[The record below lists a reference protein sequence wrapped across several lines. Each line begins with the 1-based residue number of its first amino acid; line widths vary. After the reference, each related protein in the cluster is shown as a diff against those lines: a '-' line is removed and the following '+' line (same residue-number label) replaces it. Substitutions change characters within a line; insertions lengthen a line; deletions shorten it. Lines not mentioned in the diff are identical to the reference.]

1 MGAMNAMTTEFERA
15 RSDPHRLEAVRGTG
29 LLDTPATAA
38 LDRLT
43 RLAATLIDAPATFIT
58 LVDADRDFYLS
69 NCGFGEPLA
78 TVRELRGTTFC
89 HYALVHD
96 GPLVIDD
103 TRAHPV
109 YHKVPTVQSLGVAAY
124 MGVPMKSADGEVIG
138 SFCAIDFKPRA
149 WSPREREVMEELAA
163 AAASEILLLQAIG
176 AHVRRADAAQVEKL
190 AAEQAAATRRDVLN
204 AVSHDLRDPLNTIQM
219 ALGPLEA
226 MSGDERVGRFAVI
239 VRRQVAR
246 MSRLLEDL
254 LDAARIDGGS
264 LRLEP
269 EPVNLAALVAEVAG
283 DFAMQADAAGVTI
296 RTDVQSNVPSIEG
309 DRARLIQALSNLV
322 SNSLKFTPRGG
333 NVHVTARLV
342 GDTVQLAVADTGCG
356 IEAAQLPRV
365 FDAFWQADAA
375 RRMGMGLGLHIV
387 RGIVERHGGAIRVAS
402 AVGAGTTFEVD
413 LPLAAH

>member
-1 MGAMNAMTTEFERA
+1 M
-15 RSDPHRLEAVRGTG
+15 S
-29 LLDTPATAA
+29 
-38 LDRLT
+38 
-43 RLAATLIDAPATFIT
+43 
-58 LVDADRDFYLS
+58 
-69 NCGFGEPLA
+69 
-78 TVRELRGTTFC
+78 
-89 HYALVHD
+89 
-96 GPLVIDD
+96 
-103 TRAHPV
+103 
-109 YHKVPTVQSLGVAAY
+109 
-124 MGVPMKSADGEVIG
+124 
-138 SFCAIDFKPRA
+138 
-149 WSPREREVMEELAA
+149 
-163 AAASEILLLQAIG
+163 
-176 AHVRRADAAQVEKL
+176 
-190 AAEQAAATRRDVLN
+190 
-204 AVSHDLRDPLNTIQM
+204 
-219 ALGPLEA
+219 LGPLEA

-269 EPVNLAALVAEVAG
+269 EPVDLAALVAEVAA

-296 RTDVQSNVPSIEG
+296 RTDVPSNVPSIEG

-342 GDTVQLAVADTGCG
+342 ANTVQLAVADTGCG

-375 RRMGMGLGLHIV
+375 RSMGMGLGLHIV